1 MATDQWHSSRMH
13 IAAVLG
19 ASAVRAKFGNKAV
32 RAFREVGWTVYPVHP
47 RELEIEGIACIPNV
61 SAIAA
66 APDVISV
73 YLPPSVLLGEL
84 QAIAQKGCG
93 ELWLNPGTDTTE
105 VISEASRLGLRVVRD
120 CTLLRL
126 GKRPDEFD

>member
-1 MATDQWHSSRMH
+1 MH

-32 RAFREVGWTVYPVHP
+32 RAFREAGWTVYPVHP
-47 RELEIEGIACIPNV
+47 REREIEGIPCLPNV
-61 SAIAA
+61 AAISA

-84 QAIAQKGCG
+84 EAIAQRGCR
-93 ELWLNPGTDTTE
+93 ELWLNPGTDTSD
-105 VISEASRLGLRVVRD
+105 VISAASRLGLRVVRD

-126 GKRPDEFD
+126 GRRPDELD